1 MKQHNSNCQDNT
13 ANVNYKS
20 IFENLITIA
29 EFCRITKFSTRTVY
43 NWIHR
48 EAEFPYIKWGT
59 SIRLEFPKVI
69 SWLEA
74 RS

>member
-1 MKQHNSNCQDNT
+1 MNNPPKTPIPVLNRACSEVFD
-13 ANVNYKS
+13 
-20 IFENLITIA
+20 NLITIA
-29 EFCRITKFSTRTVY
+29 EFCRLTKFSPRTVY

-48 EAEFPYIKWGT
+48 EADFPYIKWGR